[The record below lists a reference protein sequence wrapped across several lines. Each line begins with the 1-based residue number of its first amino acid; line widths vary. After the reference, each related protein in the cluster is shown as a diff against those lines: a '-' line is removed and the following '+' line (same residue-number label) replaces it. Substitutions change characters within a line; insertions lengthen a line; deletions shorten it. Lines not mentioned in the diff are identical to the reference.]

1 VPAGNTGNLSGTP
14 IPAPRWQTNYTATY
28 SFGAQDFADANIGDI
43 SVTAHYYWQSRY
55 LADLALV
62 ANGAAQRTSPYGL
75 LNLQVLAAD
84 LGRPGVDLTLFMHNA
99 LNQKAC
105 IPEFNGTLNS
115 APNGSFNTP
124 GTSGVLQCI
133 PLPPRMSGLSLEYRF

>member
-1 VPAGNTGNLSGTP
+1 
-14 IPAPRWQTNYTATY
+14 
-28 SFGAQDFADANIGDI
+28 
-43 SVTAHYYWQSRY
+43 
-55 LADLALV
+55 
-62 ANGAAQRTSPYGL
+62 
-75 LNLQVLAAD
+75 
-84 LGRPGVDLTLFMHNA
+84 MHNA